1 MIKADQRTKREITKM
16 AIRDNREYRTMPMVE
31 VRKEGEEK
39 SSFLVEGYAST
50 FEEYVLF
57 TDENGTEYKEKILPE
72 AFDGTD
78 FSDVVFL
85 KDHQGTVFAR
95 TKNGTLELSIDD
107 KGLFTKTDLS
117 KTSTSRTMFEEIEA
131 GMYTQMSF
139 AFVVDDDE
147 YNTKEH
153 LRTIRHISKLYDVS
167 AVSFPANPTTDISVA
182 TRSRFD
188 GFIEQEKAERL
199 AREQEIEVAK
209 AKYNYLK
216 EKDNE

>member
-1 MIKADQRTKREITKM
+1 M
-16 AIRDNREYRTMPMVE
+16 AIRENREYRNMPMVE
-31 VRKEGEEK
+31 VRKEGSEE

-95 TKNGTLELSIDD
+95 TKNKTLELSVD
-107 KGLFTKTDLS
+107 KNGLFTRTDLS
-117 KTSTSRTMFEEIEA
+117 KTSASREMFEEIDT
-131 GMYTQMSF
+131 GMYSQMSF
-139 AFVVDDDE
+139 AFIVDDDE

-153 LRTIRHISKLYDVS
+153 LRTIRHISKLFDVS
-167 AVSFPANPTTDISVA
+167 AVSFPANPTTDICVA

-199 AREQEIEVAK
+199 AREHEIEVARQ
-209 AKYNYLK
+209 KYLYEK
-216 EKDNE
+216 EK

>member
-1 MIKADQRTKREITKM
+1 MKKM
-16 AIRDNREYRTMPMVE
+16 AIRENREYRNMPMVQI
-31 VRKEGEEK
+31 RKKEEGSNE

-57 TDENGTEYKEKILPE
+57 EMDGIQYKERILPE
-72 AFDGTD
+72 AFEGTD

-85 KDHQGTVFAR
+85 KDHEGTVFAR
-95 TKNGTLELSIDD
+95 TKNGTLELSVDEN
-107 KGLFTKTDLS
+107 GLFTKTDLS
-117 KTSTSRTMFEEIEA
+117 KTSASRQMFEEIEA
-131 GMYTQMSF
+131 EMYTQMSF

-147 YNTKEH
+147 YNTTEH
-153 LRTIRHISKLYDVS
+153 LRTIRHITKLYDVS

-199 AREQEIEVAK
+199 AREQRIAVLK
-209 AKYNYLK
+209 AKYNYIK
-216 EKDNE
+216 EKEHE

>member
-1 MIKADQRTKREITKM
+1 MKKM
-16 AIRDNREYRTMPMVE
+16 AIRENREYRNMPMVQI
-31 VRKEGEEK
+31 RKKDGSNEP
-39 SSFLVEGYAST
+39 SFLVEGYAST

-57 TDENGTEYKEKILPE
+57 EMDGIQYKERILPE
-72 AFDGTD
+72 AFEGTD

-95 TKNGTLELSIDD
+95 TKNGTLDLSVDEN
-107 KGLFTKTDLS
+107 GLFTRTDLS
-117 KTSTSRTMFEEIEA
+117 KTSASKQMFEEIEA
-131 GMYTQMSF
+131 EMYTQMSF

-147 YNTKEH
+147 YNTTEH

-199 AREQEIEVAK
+199 AREHEIEVARQ
-209 AKYNYLK
+209 KYLYEK
-216 EKDNE
+216 EK

>member
-1 MIKADQRTKREITKM
+1 M
-16 AIRDNREYRTMPMVE
+16 IRDNREYRKMPMVQI
-31 VRKEGEEK
+31 RKEEGSEE
-39 SSFLVEGYAST
+39 SSFLAEGYAST

-57 TDENGTEYKEKILPE
+57 EDDGIQYKERILPE

-85 KDHQGTVFAR
+85 KDHEGTVFAR
-95 TKNGTLELSIDD
+95 TKNGTLQLSVDEN
-107 KGLFTKTDLS
+107 GLFTKTDLS
-117 KTSTSRTMFEEIEA
+117 KTSASRQMYEEIEA
-131 GMYTQMSF
+131 EMYTHMSF

-199 AREQEIEVAK
+199 AREEEMRKLELAK
-209 AKYNYLK
+209 MKLK
-216 EKDNE
+216 TILNLED

>member
-1 MIKADQRTKREITKM
+1 M
-16 AIRDNREYRTMPMVE
+16 IRDNREYRNMPMVE
-31 VRKEGEEK
+31 VRKEDSNE

-72 AFDGTD
+72 AFEGTD

-95 TKNGTLELSIDD
+95 TKNKTLSLEVNEN
-107 KGLFTKTDLS
+107 GLFTRTDLS
-117 KTSTSRTMFEEIEA
+117 KTSASREMFEEIQT
-131 GMYTQMSF
+131 GMYSQMSF
-139 AFVVDDDE
+139 AFIVDDDE

-153 LRTIRHISKLYDVS
+153 LRTIRHIAKLFDVS

-182 TRSRFD
+182 ARSRFD

-199 AREQEIEVAK
+199 AREHEIAVAR
-209 AKYNYLK
+209 AKYNYIK
-216 EKDNE
+216 EKNHGN

>member
-1 MIKADQRTKREITKM
+1 M

-31 VRKEGEEK
+31 VRKEGEDK

-153 LRTIRHISKLYDVS
+153 LRTIRHISKLHDVS

-199 AREQEIEVAK
+199 AREQRIK
-209 AKYNYLK
+209 LLRAKYEYVK
-216 EKDNE
+216 EQGHGN

>member
-1 MIKADQRTKREITKM
+1 M
-16 AIRDNREYRTMPMVE
+16 AIRDNREYRSMPMVE
-31 VRKEGEEK
+31 IRKEEGSKE
-39 SSFLVEGYAST
+39 SSFLVEGYAT
-50 FEEYVLF
+50 NYNEYVLF

-72 AFDGTD
+72 AFEGTD

-95 TKNGTLELSIDD
+95 TKNGTLSLEVTEN
-107 KGLFTKTDLS
+107 GLLTRTDLS
-117 KTSTSRTMFEEIEA
+117 KTSASRQMFEEIEA
-131 GMYTQMSF
+131 EMYTQMSF

-153 LRTIRHISKLYDVS
+153 LRTIRHIAKLYDVS

-199 AREQEIEVAK
+199 AREQEIMLAR

-216 EKDNE
+216 EIKNEH

>member
-1 MIKADQRTKREITKM
+1 M

-199 AREQEIEVAK
+199 AREQRIKLLK
-209 AKYNYLK
+209 AKYEYVK
-216 EKDNE
+216 EQGHGN

>member
-1 MIKADQRTKREITKM
+1 MY
-16 AIRDNREYRTMPMVE
+16 RDNREYRNMPMVE
-31 VRKEGEEK
+31 VRKEDSSE
-39 SSFLVEGYAST
+39 SSFLVEGYASN
-50 FEEYVLF
+50 FNEYVLF

-95 TKNGTLELSIDD
+95 TKNGTLTLEVNEN
-107 KGLFTKTDLS
+107 GLFTKTDLS
-117 KTSTSRTMFEEIEA
+117 KTSASREMFEEIQT
-131 GMYTQMSF
+131 GMYSQMSF
-139 AFVVDDDE
+139 AFIVDDDE

-153 LRTIRHISKLYDVS
+153 LRTIRHIAKLFDVS

-199 AREQEIEVAK
+199 AREHEIEVAR
-209 AKYNYLK
+209 AKYKYIK
-216 EKDNE
+216 ENHHGN

>member
-1 MIKADQRTKREITKM
+1 M
-16 AIRDNREYRTMPMVE
+16 AIRDNREYRNMPMVE
-31 VRKEGEEK
+31 VRKKEGSEE

-57 TDENGTEYKEKILPE
+57 TDESGTEYKEKILPE
-72 AFDGTD
+72 AFEGTD

-95 TKNGTLELSIDD
+95 TKNGTLEISVDE
-107 KGLFTKTDLS
+107 KGLLTRTDLS
-117 KTSTSRTMFEEIEA
+117 KTSASREMFEEIDT
-131 GMYTQMSF
+131 GMYSQMSF
-139 AFVVDDDE
+139 AFIVDDDE

-153 LRTIRHISKLYDVS
+153 LRTIRHIAKLYDVS

-199 AREQEIEVAK
+199 AKEAK
-209 AKYNYLK
+209 LAAARSKYFYERSKGSWN
-216 EKDNE
+216 